1 MPLSTRARSVS
12 KEDCRSDDEPTRI
25 RIEQE
30 QTKRNNCMNARTCK
44 DM

>member
-25 RIEQE
+25 RIEHE
-30 QTKRNNCMNARTCK
+30 QTKRKNENDA
-44 DM
+44 